1 MKKSLILIAL
11 LTVSFLWSQNKK
23 NYKTYYDSFLK
34 KQFSDPQLSK
44 KYLDSIL
51 LLPKLPDSTICKTYN
66 DVGIYHAIVGDYE
79 GAIRYFEKSYAF
91 DPNCSVKTKANI
103 LCNIANTQKL
113 FGKFELAL
121 KNLTKSKKLYASIAD
136 EKNLLKVESEICAVY
151 YNKSDFNKALE
162 ISSELIPKL
171 EELKDEKLLNI
182 QLLRQANIQFNIGDF
197 ANAIVYYNKT
207 LPYFSKDIENNLQ
220 NKYVA
225 LMNIGACYSELSSP
239 KAMGFFNKALVGF
252 RAISDSRNEFFCMG
266 RIGKYYYKIKNYTKA
281 TPYLKKSFDYMYANL
296 PHISL
301 EIFTFYL
308 NSLQKQNRFSEIEE
322 LLALDA
328 AIMLAEANL
337 QEKIFYYETI
347 ATLHGKFGDKV
358 AEYSALKSL
367 QTLYTERQKE
377 NTFEELQKK
386 LNQYNLKNEVS
397 KNKNLELKLANLKL
411 QNILITISVILLLV
425 LVFFI
430 TDKQKKKNKIQKL
443 VLLQLEQEK
452 VVHEKSA
459 ALKDVQ
465 LRLESEVKQT
475 KERELTALQLRIFE
489 IKAKVI
495 SLIESNELT
504 IQNDGLKDF
513 LKSIEDCFENDNYW
527 KEFQLRFTNMHPNF
541 LSEIKSIYPKLTK
554 KDIDFL
560 ILIKLNLNNKEIAT
574 LISISYE
581 SVLSKRYLLRKKMG
595 FNTDNDLVLFL
606 EKIQ

>member
-1 MKKSLILIAL
+1 MKKSLIVIAL

-23 NYKTYYDSFLK
+23 DYTTYYNAFLK

-51 LLPKLPDSTICKTYN
+51 LIPKLPDSTICKTYN

-79 GAIRYFEKSYAF
+79 GALRNFEKSYAF

-121 KNLTKSKKLYASIAD
+121 KNLSKSKELYESIQD

-171 EELKDEKLLNI
+171 EELGDEKLLNI

-239 KAMGFFNKALVGF
+239 KAMGFFNKALIGF

-266 RIGKYYYKIKNYTKA
+266 RIGKYYYKIKDYTKA
-281 TPYLKKSFDYMYANL
+281 TPCLKKSFDYMYANL

-308 NSLQKQNRFSEIEE
+308 NSLQKQNCFSEIKE

-328 AIMLAEANL
+328 TTMLAEANL
-337 QEKIFYYETI
+337 QEKIFYYETL
-347 ATLHGKFGDKV
+347 ATLYGKFGDKP
-358 AEYSALKSL
+358 AEYLALKSL
-367 QTLYTERQKE
+367 QTLYAERQKE

-386 LNQYNLKNEVS
+386 LNQYNLKNEVT

-411 QNILITISVILLLV
+411 QNFIITISIILLLV
-425 LVFFI
+425 LVFFV

-443 VLLQLEQEK
+443 VLLQLKQEK
-452 VVHEKSA
+452 VMHEKSA
-459 ALKDVQ
+459 ELKDVQ
-465 LRLESEVKQT
+465 LQLELEVKQA

-489 IKAKVI
+489 IKEKVI
-495 SLIESNELT
+495 ELLKSNELN
-504 IQNDGLKDF
+504 IDDQA
-513 LKSIEDCFENDNYW
+513 IEKLVNNVNGCFENEDYW
-527 KEFQLRFTNMHPNF
+527 KEFQFRFTNMHPTF
-541 LSEIKSIYPKLTK
+541 SAEVTRFCPKLTK

-560 ILIKLNLNNKEIAT
+560 TLIKLNLNNKEIAT

-581 SVLSKRYLLRKKMG
+581 SVISKRYLLRKKMG
-595 FNTDNDLVLFL
+595 FYSDNDLINFL
-606 EKIQ
+606 ETL

>member
-1 MKKSLILIAL
+1 MKRSYIIIIAL
-11 LTVSFLWSQNKK
+11 LNVSFLWSQNK
-23 NYKTYYDSFLK
+23 NDYTTYYNAFLK
-34 KQFSDPQLSK
+34 KQFSDPHFSK

-51 LLPKLPDSTICKTYN
+51 LLPKLPDSAICKTYN

-79 GAIRYFEKSYAF
+79 GALRNFEKSYSF
-91 DPNCSVKTKANI
+91 DPKCSIKTKANI

-121 KNLTKSKKLYASIAD
+121 KNLSKSKKLYASIQD

-171 EELKDEKLLNI
+171 EELGDEKLLNI

-225 LMNIGACYSELSSP
+225 LMNIGACYSELSNP
-239 KAMGFFNKALVGF
+239 KAMGFFNNALIGF
-252 RAISDSRNEFFCMG
+252 RAISDIRNEFFCMG

-281 TPYLKKSFDYMYANL
+281 TSYLKKSFDYMYANL

-308 NSLQKQNRFSEIEE
+308 NSLQKQNRFSEIKE
-322 LLALDA
+322 LLAFDA
-328 AIMLAEANL
+328 TTMLVEANL
-337 QEKIFYYETI
+337 QEKIFYYETL
-347 ATLHGKFGDKV
+347 ATLCGKFGDKP
-358 AEYSALKSL
+358 AEYNALKSL
-367 QTLYTERQKE
+367 QTLYAERQKE

-386 LNQYNLKNEVS
+386 LNQYNLKNEVN

-411 QNILITISVILLLV
+411 QNFIITISVILLLV

-430 TDKQKKKNKIQKL
+430 MDKHKKKNKIQKL
-443 VLLQLEQEK
+443 ILLQLEQEK
-452 VVHEKSA
+452 VMHEKSA
-459 ALKDVQ
+459 KLTAIQ
-465 LRLESEVKQT
+465 LQFENEITRG
-475 KERELTALQLRIFE
+475 KERELTALQLKIFQ
-489 IKAKVI
+489 IKEKVI
-495 SLIESNELT
+495 DFLETNEL
-504 IQNDGLKDF
+504 N
-513 LKSIEDCFENDNYW
+513 IENKTAFKLIKNIERFFDNEDYW
-527 KEFQLRFTNMHPNF
+527 KEFQIKFMNMHPNF
-541 LSEIKSIYPKLTK
+541 INEIKNKYPKLTQ

-560 ILIKLNLNNKEIAT
+560 ILIKLNLSNKEIAT
-574 LISISYE
+574 LINISYE
-581 SVLSKRYLLRKKMG
+581 SVISKRYLLRKKMG
-595 FNTDNDLVLFL
+595 ICSDNELVSFL
-606 EKIQ
+606 L

>member
-1 MKKSLILIAL
+1 MKKSLIVIAL

-23 NYKTYYDSFLK
+23 DYTTYYNAFLK

-66 DVGIYHAIVGDYE
+66 DVGIYHAIVGDYD

-121 KNLTKSKKLYASIAD
+121 KNLSKSKELYASIQD
-136 EKNLLKVESEICAVY
+136 EKNLLKVESEISAVY

-171 EELKDEKLLNI
+171 EALGDEKLLNI

-197 ANAIVYYNKT
+197 ASAIVFYNKT
-207 LPYFSKDIENNLQ
+207 LPYFSIDIENNLQ

-239 KAMGFFNKALVGF
+239 KAMGFFNKALIGF

-266 RIGKYYYKIKNYTKA
+266 RIGKYYYKIKDYTKA

-308 NSLQKQNRFSEIEE
+308 NSLQKQNRFSEIKE

-328 AIMLAEANL
+328 ATMLAEANL
-337 QEKIFYYETI
+337 QEKIFYYETL
-347 ATLHGKFGDKV
+347 ATLYGKFGDKP

-367 QTLYTERQKE
+367 QTLYAERQKE

-386 LNQYNLKNEVS
+386 LNQYNLKNEVT

-411 QNILITISVILLLV
+411 QNSIITISIILLLV

-430 TDKQKKKNKIQKL
+430 TDKHKKKNKIQKL

-452 VVHEKSA
+452 VMHEKSA
-459 ALKDVQ
+459 QLKDVQ
-465 LRLESEVKQT
+465 LQLE
-475 KERELTALQLRIFE
+475 
-489 IKAKVI
+489 
-495 SLIESNELT
+495 
-504 IQNDGLKDF
+504 
-513 LKSIEDCFENDNYW
+513 
-527 KEFQLRFTNMHPNF
+527 
-541 LSEIKSIYPKLTK
+541 
-554 KDIDFL
+554 
-560 ILIKLNLNNKEIAT
+560 
-574 LISISYE
+574 
-581 SVLSKRYLLRKKMG
+581 
-595 FNTDNDLVLFL
+595 
-606 EKIQ
+606 